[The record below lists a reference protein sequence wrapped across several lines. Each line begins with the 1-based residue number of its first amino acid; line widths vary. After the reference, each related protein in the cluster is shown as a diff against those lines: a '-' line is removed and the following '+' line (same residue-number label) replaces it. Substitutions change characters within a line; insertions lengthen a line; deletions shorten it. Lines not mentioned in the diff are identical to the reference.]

1 MQITNSCK
9 VLIAK
14 ANKLKRQHA
23 AGSDVSRNK
32 TCMMHQNIPE
42 KNLNALV
49 DERILTLKKN
59 PKKEGKQVIFS
70 SLKEARKYLAAKK
83 DNKDDSLSDEE

>member
-1 MQITNSCK
+1 MHVTDGCK
-9 VLIAK
+9 VLIAE

-32 TCMMHQNIPE
+32 TCLMHQNMLE
-42 KNLNALV
+42 KDLNALI
-49 DERILTLKKN
+49 DERILALKKN
-59 PKKEGKQVIFS
+59 PKKEGKQVTFS

-83 DNKDDSLSDEE
+83 DNKDESSSDEE